1 MSAPSA
7 GELAG
12 RAGRLGRLAV
22 GVDTDNVLARIQQG
36 LAELGELCGDPDA
49 LESAGLAFTYAGAAL
64 RRVGEDTV
72 RPAAASFHLVWSGRA
87 AAAAGD
93 RTNRA
98 AEGIHAD
105 SAILDAAARVLGSLS
120 GRLRDA
126 QRSHLV
132 LRQYLVDL
140 SHRAALLLEAE
151 PVDPGAGG
159 DLARLVSE
167 NLAAGGDL
175 LGQVHDDHK
184 TAAGHFGNRMAMLA
198 AFGGLAGGLNGD
210 PLDAAPADPLAEI
223 RRPVE
228 EIFRSYQVSTDPDGM
243 VTYPAGVSGW
253 LSRQV
258 GMQPVDVTTSEA
270 RLLDDLGWAG
280 VKDARDIQI
289 AAENTAKTTFGGAG
303 IVNGHADAFRHAY
316 WNALLTQRFDEG
328 WTSDFTTAHERR
340 PDNLPHA
347 EAMDLYNNEVGRHI
361 ALENPDAG
369 PEELAGLVEH
379 AVRDGQMVV
388 IGQDGVLAYSD
399 QVPIGQSGTA
409 PDVPQP
415 PGTPPPDPDSHRWS
429 GGYHP
434 GSDPDDRYTTS
445 GDY

>member
-1 MSAPSA
+1 MPM
-7 GELAG
+7 
-12 RAGRLGRLAV
+12 LAV
-22 GVDTDNVLARIQQG
+22 FD
-36 LAELGELCGDPDA
+36 
-49 LESAGLAFTYAGAAL
+49 
-64 RRVGEDTV
+64 
-72 RPAAASFHLVWSGRA
+72 
-87 AAAAGD
+87 
-93 RTNRA
+93 
-98 AEGIHAD
+98 
-105 SAILDAAARVLGSLS
+105 
-120 GRLRDA
+120 
-126 QRSHLV
+126 
-132 LRQYLVDL
+132 
-140 SHRAALLLEAE
+140 
-151 PVDPGAGG
+151 
-159 DLARLVSE
+159 
-167 NLAAGGDL
+167 
-175 LGQVHDDHK
+175 
-184 TAAGHFGNRMAMLA
+184 
-198 AFGGLAGGLNGD
+198 GLAGGWNGD
-210 PLDAAPADPLAEI
+210 PLGAAAANPLAGI
-223 RRPVE
+223 RRPAW
-228 EIFRSYQVSTDPDGM
+228 EIFRTYQVSIDPDGM

-253 LSRQV
+253 LARQI
-258 GMQPVDVTTSEA
+258 GMQPVDVTSSEA
-270 RLLDDLGWAG
+270 RMLDDLGWAG

-303 IVNGHADAFRHAY
+303 IVDGHADAFRHAY

-347 EAMDLYNNEVGRHI
+347 EAMDLHNNEVGRHI

-388 IGQDGVLAYSD
+388 VGQDGGLAYSD

-415 PGTPPPDPDSHRWS
+415 PGTPPPDPDSHWS